1 MIAAIRVVTHPDGV
15 TTSRYKYLPTA
26 AHITLMAFMMT
37 HVKGTDNANFINKQN
52 KVIQSNLAVL
62 TRFIPK
68 ISKTELLDLL
78 EDYCNRTLITQ
89 RLDAAGEIEDIEA
102 TTFISAYAYN
112 RSTKLVTIEVS
123 YRLIPF
129 ILYMKQQYIGGR
141 WKYSASFT
149 SSYSNLIY
157 DMIITNFDKN
167 TQSIKFTLDAI
178 KELLGIENGTYEIY
192 SNFKRKVLNIA
203 LNEINAKADIIIE
216 LKEYKLSRKVVAVE
230 FVFRKK

>member
-1 MIAAIRVVTHPDGV
+1 MIAATRVVTHPDGI
-15 TTSRYKYLPTA
+15 TTSSYKYLSTSS
-26 AHITLMAFMMT
+26 HITLMAFIMK
-37 HVKGTDNANFINKQN
+37 HVKSTDNVSFMNKQN
-52 KVIQSNLAVL
+52 KVIQTNLTVL
-62 TRFIPK
+62 MRFIPK
-68 ISKTELLDLL
+68 ISKNELLDLL

-89 RLDAAGEIEDIEA
+89 RLTVDGEIESLEA

-112 RSTKLVTIEVS
+112 RLTKQVIIEVS

-141 WKYSASFT
+141 WKYAASFT

-167 TQSIKFTLDAI
+167 TQNIKFTLDEI
-178 KELLGIENGTYEIY
+178 KELLGIETGTYAIY

-203 LNEINAKADIIIE
+203 VNEINLKADIIID
-216 LKEYKLSRKVVAVE
+216 LKEYKLSRKVVSVE
-230 FVFRKK
+230 FVFRKR

>member
-1 MIAAIRVVTHPDGV
+1 
-15 TTSRYKYLPTA
+15 
-26 AHITLMAFMMT
+26 
-37 HVKGTDNANFINKQN
+37 
-52 KVIQSNLAVL
+52 
-62 TRFIPK
+62 
-68 ISKTELLDLL
+68 
-78 EDYCNRTLITQ
+78 
-89 RLDAAGEIEDIEA
+89 
-102 TTFISAYAYN
+102 
-112 RSTKLVTIEVS
+112 
-123 YRLIPF
+123 
-129 ILYMKQQYIGGR
+129 MKQQYIGGR

-157 DMIITNFDKN
+157 DIIITNFDKN

-203 LNEINAKADIIIE
+203 LNEINAKADIAIE